1 MATVI
6 ATDPAARKRK
16 GTERGGTETKR
27 RDDTSPP
34 AGKQS
39 KRSGER
45 LMQTLQEARNLI
57 SFLQQGN
64 VERKLDWCID
74 WIAVVI
80 LVLRNTE
87 AGRKSANLYNTV
99 CQAYKDMNW

>member
-1 MATVI
+1 
-6 ATDPAARKRK
+6 
-16 GTERGGTETKR
+16 
-27 RDDTSPP
+27 
-34 AGKQS
+34 
-39 KRSGER
+39 
-45 LMQTLQEARNLI
+45 MQTLQEARNLI

-99 CQAYKDMNW
+99 C